1 MIIPYYECRPNLVP
15 EDSVTPE
22 TQTLVVFKRRKGCVG
37 RLKKFYFLKALLII
51 IIINR
56 SKKRMNII

>member
-1 MIIPYYECRPNLVP
+1 LSKLLVP

-37 RLKKFYFLKALLII
+37 SLPKFHFY
-51 IIINR
+51 
-56 SKKRMNII
+56 